1 MPAHPSFFTQKIL
14 QAFVG
19 GLLVCGLFSCAGKYV
34 VNHYPKNTPFVY
46 DHEIKVEGNISK
58 TQQADLKSA
67 LEGQLD
73 DSIGVEPR
81 RKAFSHWRLNAQVLD
96 SVPIYR
102 RENADKSVMFM
113 QAQLNSLG
121 YFNDTITYDTT
132 VVLRKTDQLR
142 TTVTFNVKVGKQ
154 VTLDSIWYSIR
165 KPELQAI
172 VDANMSDALVKKGDP
187 FAQGPISSEL
197 DRITEL
203 YRNNGYI
210 RFNRDEMVVVWDT
223 VDADLLHPAIDPFE
237 QLEILQQLA
246 ARRAKPTANL
256 EFRLQPDADSAK
268 LVRYYIG
275 DIFIFPDNR
284 PDTIGKE
291 RKVTNVAPNLYVIQH
306 SKKFKPHIFPINI
319 YMKHGQPYSQ
329 RRYQRTLN
337 RLNSIG
343 AWKVVNATPRF
354 RLGQDT
360 VDFKIELTPSKKYLF
375 NANTE
380 VSQNQTAL
388 SGNLLGLGVNVG
400 IQDRNFAHAANLN
413 TVNFRYGIEFG
424 SKFIQTQQVGL
435 GYNIFFP
442 RPIPAFR
449 WLPDRLRD
457 NVQTILSFN
466 ADNTERRSLYN
477 LTRVNASWGYEFSQ
491 NIPRKNRSIQ
501 VSVKLPNIEY
511 SYLRERD
518 SLLRLIAANPALRN
532 IFTDGFIASVQGGWS
547 VSNNRAKSPNVLTLN
562 TELPIPLS
570 FVRSKFLD
578 SQLYS
583 FVKFSAEFT
592 QLFKFRK
599 TSLALH
605 AFGGVGWEFNSTRNE
620 RKRSHLPFFKQF
632 YAGGPNSMRA
642 WRLRRLGPGSSI
654 MDFADNP
661 ERYGDMQLEVN
672 AEYRFPLANVGGVKI
687 ESVLFT
693 DIGNVWLL
701 KKSAGPPEQVFNI
714 GRLGKDL
721 AVGVG
726 TGLRL
731 DFSFF
736 LIRVDYAYK
745 MKDPSPDPTHADGQ
759 NKLFYNWKPF
769 GGQLQIGINYPFKL

>member
-1 MPAHPSFFTQKIL
+1 MPAHPSLFTKKIL
-14 QAFVG
+14 HAVLV
-19 GLLVCGLFSCAGKYV
+19 GLLLCGLFSCAGKYV

-46 DHEIKVEGNISK
+46 DHEIKVEGDVTK
-58 TQQADLKSA
+58 TQQSDLESA

-73 DSIGVEPR
+73 DSIAVEPR
-81 RKAFSHWRLNAQVLD
+81 RKAFSHWRINAQVLD

-102 RENADKSVMFM
+102 KESADKSVIFM

-121 YFNDTITYDTT
+121 YFNDTITYDTS
-132 VVLRKTDQLR
+132 VVLRKGDQLR

-154 VTLDSIWYSIR
+154 VLLDSVWYSIN

-172 VDANMSDALVKKGDP
+172 LDANKNDALVKKGDP
-187 FAQGPISSEL
+187 FAKGPISSEL
-197 DRITEL
+197 DRITDL
-203 YRNNGYI
+203 YRNSGYM
-210 RFNRDEMVVVWDT
+210 RFSRDEMVVVWDT

-246 ARRAKPTANL
+246 ARRQKPTANI

-268 LVRYYIG
+268 LMRYYIG
-275 DIFIFPDNR
+275 NINIYPDYP
-284 PDTIGKE
+284 PDTTKPRTE
-291 RKVTNVAPNLYVIQH
+291 TQVTPYLSVIQRG
-306 SKKFKPHIFPINI
+306 KKFKPHIFPINI
-319 YMKHGQPYSQ
+319 YLKHGQPYSQ

-337 RLNSIG
+337 RLNSLG
-343 AWKVVNATPRF
+343 AWKIVDATPHF
-354 RLGQDT
+354 RPDEDT
-360 VDFKIELTPSKKYLF
+360 VDFDFHLTPAVKYLF

-380 VSQNQTAL
+380 ISQNQTAL

-400 IQDRNFAHAANLN
+400 VQDRNFAHAANLN

-424 SKFIQTQQVGL
+424 SKFIQTQQVGV

-442 RPIPAFR
+442 RPIPAFN

-457 NVQTILSFN
+457 NVQTVLSFN

-477 LTRVNASWGYEFSQ
+477 LTRINASWGYEFSQ
-491 NIPRKNRSIQ
+491 NIPRRNRSIQ

-518 SLLRLIAANPALRN
+518 SLLHLIDANPALRN
-532 IFTDGFIASVQGGWS
+532 IFTDGFVASVQGGWS
-547 VSNNRAKSPNVLTLN
+547 VSNNRAKNPNVLTLN

-570 FVRSKFLD
+570 FIRSKFLD

-583 FVKFSAEFT
+583 FVKFSADFT
-592 QLFKFRK
+592 QLYKFRK

-605 AFGGVGWEFNSTRNE
+605 AFAGVGWELNSTRNE
-620 RKRSHLPFFKQF
+620 RKRSHMPFFKQF
-632 YAGGPNSMRA
+632 YGGGPNSMRA

-654 MDFADNP
+654 MDFAENP

-672 AEYRFPLANVGGVKI
+672 AEYRFPLANLAGVKV

-701 KKSAGPPEQVFNI
+701 KKSAGPPEQVFDI
-714 GRLGKDL
+714 SRLGKDI
-721 AVGVG
+721 AIGVG

-736 LIRVDYAYK
+736 LIRLDYAYK
-745 MKDPSPDPTHADGQ
+745 MKDPSPDPTHAAGQ